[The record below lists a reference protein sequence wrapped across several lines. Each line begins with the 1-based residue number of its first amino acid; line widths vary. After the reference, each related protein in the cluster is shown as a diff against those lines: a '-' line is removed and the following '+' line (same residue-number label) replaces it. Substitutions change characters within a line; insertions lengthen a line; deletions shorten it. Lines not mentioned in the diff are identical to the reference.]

1 MTPVSQRFVWQDAL
15 TRETLKAEGL
25 GCRPASTEAGGRR
38 AMIEHRPA
46 LLLRAGPPGEIGDRC
61 GSWPLQM
68 APQLARVRSA
78 VEQLARLRYAHP
90 SLETPEPSLLG
101 VMERLALVVSELG
114 SNALRH
120 GQAPITVSLHRMP
133 GGWLLKVSDGDPRS
147 VPMMGPTELSS
158 GHRHGLEVVALVS
171 TQVGWYVDD
180 SGKHVWAAVPDQTP
194 EGLSHLIRD

>member
-1 MTPVSQRFVWQDAL
+1 
-15 TRETLKAEGL
+15 
-25 GCRPASTEAGGRR
+25 
-38 AMIEHRPA
+38 MIEHRPSV
-46 LLLRAGPPGEIGDRC
+46 LLTAGPPEEAGDRC

-120 GQAPITVSLHRMP
+120 GQAPITVSLNRVR
-133 GGWLLKVSDGDPRS
+133 GGWLLSVSDGDPRS
-147 VPMMGPTELSS
+147 VPVMGPTELSS
-158 GHRHGLEVVALVS
+158 AHRHGLEVVALVS
-171 TQVGWYVDD
+171 SQVGWYVDGH
-180 SGKHVWAAVPDQTP
+180 GKQVWAAVPDRTP
-194 EGLSHLIRD
+194 EGLTYLIRD